1 MKIDL
6 TRIKG
11 DPVPYMQS
19 VIYDYH
25 QRLIRQATPTPA
37 PPLTQWEED
46 WLMRVKKHQHQQ
58 EEASIESDKPLSD
71 WEKLLLDEQKERR
84 RKRLAAETAER
95 GKQE

>member
-1 MKIDL
+1 
-6 TRIKG
+6 
-11 DPVPYMQS
+11 
-19 VIYDYH
+19 
-25 QRLIRQATPTPA
+25 
-37 PPLTQWEED
+37 
-46 WLMRVKKHQHQQ
+46 MRVKKHQHQQ